1 MHPDNGADT
10 LDRHDHGVA
19 VSVDGV
25 VTVLLPGTG
34 SDDDYLRRAVGGPLQ
49 QAGATVVTVAP
60 DPRRLVDGCLEALDR
75 IGGSGGPSGR
85 IAVGGVSLGA
95 LLAVRWALAHRER
108 TAAVLAVLPPWS
120 GEPGDAPAAVSAR
133 HTAAALRRD
142 GLAATTAAMRASS
155 PTWLADE
162 LARSW
167 ERQWPALPDAMDQ
180 AAACVGPDRAE
191 LTGLR
196 APLVVVGA
204 EDDPVHPA
212 AVATDWASWAP
223 RAALRTV
230 RLEEF
235 GPHPELLGL
244 ACLDA
249 LSAIE

>member
-1 MHPDNGADT
+1 M
-10 LDRHDHGVA
+10 
-19 VSVDGV
+19 DGM

-34 SDDDYLRRAVGGPLQ
+34 SDDVYLRRALGGPLQ
-49 QAGATVVTVAP
+49 QAGATVVPVEP
-60 DPRRLVDGCLEALDR
+60 DPRRLVGGFLEALDR
-75 IGGSGGPSGR
+75 IGRTGGQ

-108 TAAVLAVLPPWS
+108 TAAVFAVLPPWT

-167 ERQWPALPDAMDQ
+167 ERQWPALPDAMEH

-191 LTGLR
+191 LTGLQ

-212 AVATDWASWAP
+212 AVAMDWANWAP

-249 LSAIE
+249 LSTID

>member
-1 MHPDNGADT
+1 MPAAGT
-10 LDRHDHGVA
+10 VDRHDRGV
-19 VSVDGV
+19 VVGVDGV

-34 SDDDYLRRAVGGPLQ
+34 SDDDYLRRAFAGPLQ

-60 DPRRLVDGCLEALDR
+60 DPRRLVEGYLEVVDR
-75 IGGSGGPSGR
+75 IGQTGR

-95 LLAVRWALAHRER
+95 LLAVRWALAHPDR
-108 TAAVLAVLPPWS
+108 TAAVFAVLPPWS

-142 GLAATTAAMRASS
+142 GLETTTAAMRASS
-155 PTWLADE
+155 PAWLADE

-180 AAACVGPDRAE
+180 AAACVAPDRAE
-191 LTGLR
+191 LTRLQ
-196 APLVVVGA
+196 APLAVVGA

-212 AVATDWASWAP
+212 AVARDWAAWAP

-235 GPHPELLGL
+235 GPRPDLLGL

-249 LSAIE
+249 LSAIDQSRADG